1 MQKGKIMKKGD
12 IVRFTGKSTYL
23 ETNNEYKVYQV
34 FDEGIRVYT
43 ETGFAGIEYNDCILV
58 QIAE

>member
-1 MQKGKIMKKGD
+1 MKKDD
-12 IVRFTGKSTYL
+12 IIRYTGV
-23 ETNNEYKVYQV
+23 TNNTLTHGDEYQVYQV

-43 ETGFAGIEYNDCILV
+43 KTGYAGITYEDCILV